1 VYRPCG
7 GTDIISGMAR
17 TGGSALKQDVKVG
30 VFVKAMQ
37 VDLHIC
43 SHFVLSKLTKNNRF
57 KRCDSE
63 FRT

>member
-1 VYRPCG
+1 
-7 GTDIISGMAR
+7 M
-17 TGGSALKQDVKVG
+17 KQDVKVG

-37 VDLHIC
+37 VNLHIC